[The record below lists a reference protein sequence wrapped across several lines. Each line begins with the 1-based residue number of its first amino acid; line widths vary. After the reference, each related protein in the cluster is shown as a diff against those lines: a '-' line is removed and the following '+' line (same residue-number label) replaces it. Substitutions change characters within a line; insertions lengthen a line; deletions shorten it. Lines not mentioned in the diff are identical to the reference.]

1 MEKSQNR
8 FPAELVQ
15 VRVQAGSSYQIKRV
29 VETLQGEKGLELMS
43 QSGIMTNRGAGP
55 KLRQFLTLKDLKA
68 EKKKL
73 QKNKNKQIRL

>member
-1 MEKSQNR
+1 MKKSQNR

-29 VETLQGEKGLELMS
+29 VETLQAEKGLELMS

-55 KLRQFLTLKDLKA
+55 KLRQFLTFKDLKA

>member
-55 KLRQFLTLKDLKA
+55 KLRQFLTFKDLKA

>member
-8 FPAELVQ
+8 FPTELVQ

-55 KLRQFLTLKDLKA
+55 KLRQFLTFKDLKA